1 MTEKGLTPLDFAGAQ
16 DQLRVS
22 QTPTMSPQLNS
33 KRRAG
38 FTLIELLTVIAI
50 IGILAAIII
59 PTVGAVRNNA
69 KGVRCTSNLRQ
80 IGIAIRVFANDNKG
94 MMVPYRGEPS
104 DSSNPGSQGW
114 LWTEY
119 LIPYMNIRANKLP
132 MLPGSFA
139 ENDYRGEKDF
149 FYICP
154 SSPVPVA
161 HRSWGNYALHPVI
174 MRSTGSRPPNFPISR
189 VQRPSGVIIIA
200 DGSVDTQVG
209 ETGGSSSDNANQYF
223 DKTYPFTFDA
233 TAALNASVS
242 AERDNPNTDG
252 QIGWFR
258 YRHGNSANCLYL
270 DGHVK
275 RIPFGERTKEVTYA
289 KFVFGR

>member
-1 MTEKGLTPLDFAGAQ
+1 MI
-16 DQLRVS
+16 
-22 QTPTMSPQLNS
+22 S
-33 KRRAG
+33 KKDSARKSA

-59 PTVGAVRNNA
+59 PTVGSVRNKA
-69 KGVRCTSNLRQ
+69 KSVRCTSNLRQ
-80 IGIAIRVFANDNKG
+80 IGIAIRVFANDSKG
-94 MMVPYRGEPS
+94 MMVPYRGESS
-104 DSSNPGSQGW
+104 DPANNGQGW
-114 LWTEY
+114 LWSEL
-119 LIPYMNIRANKLP
+119 LIPYMNIKASKLP

-154 SSPVPVA
+154 SSPIPVA

-174 MRSTGSRPPNFPISR
+174 MKSTNLAPPNFPISR

-200 DGSVDTQVG
+200 DGSVDVKVG
-209 ETGGSSSDNANQYF
+209 ETGGSASDNGSQYF
-223 DKTYPFTFDA
+223 NKTYIHTTDPI
-233 TAALNASVS
+233 NAVLKAPVS
-242 AERDNPNTDG
+242 EELGNKNEDG

-258 YRHGNSANCLYL
+258 YRHNNSVNCLHL

-275 RIPFGERTKEVTYA
+275 SIPYGERSKEVTYA
-289 KFVFGR
+289 KFVIGR

>member
-1 MTEKGLTPLDFAGAQ
+1 MI
-16 DQLRVS
+16 
-22 QTPTMSPQLNS
+22 S
-33 KRRAG
+33 KNDSARKSA

-59 PTVGAVRNNA
+59 PTVGSVRNKA
-69 KGVRCTSNLRQ
+69 KSVRCTSNLRQ
-80 IGIAIRVFANDNKG
+80 IGIAIRVFANDSKG
-94 MMVPYRGEPS
+94 MMVPYRGESS
-104 DSSNPGSQGW
+104 DPANNGQGW
-114 LWTEY
+114 LWSEL
-119 LIPYMNIRANKLP
+119 LIPYMNIKASKLP
-132 MLPGSFA
+132 MLSGSFA

-154 SSPVPVA
+154 SSPIPVA

-174 MRSTGSRPPNFPISR
+174 MKSTNLAPPNFPISR

-200 DGSVDTQVG
+200 DGSVDVKVG
-209 ETGGSSSDNANQYF
+209 ETGGSSSDNASQFFN
-223 DKTYPFTFDA
+223 KTYPFTTDS
-233 TAALNASVS
+233 TANLNTSVS

-252 QIGWFR
+252 DIGWFR
-258 YRHGNSANCLYL
+258 YRHNNSVNCLYL

-275 RIPFGERTKEVTYA
+275 SIPFGERTKEVTYA